1 MTTKCRE
8 GILRY
13 GIPGLEEIQNTGI
26 WKHIN
31 LKQVLKDIDKI
42 NNNGSMKTNDLW
54 NFHDYVKGSGES
66 GRDSEIATI
75 GGGNHF
81 IEIQYVEECIDKK
94 TSYDWNLKKGHI
106 TIMVH
111 TGSIGFGTSVGQY
124 FIDLAKKIYP
134 KILEKQEHGFYP
146 LPTVGPLKEN
156 GLQYLSAM
164 GLAANFAFVNRLML
178 SELVLQCLSKFV
190 KKEIISTLVYDSP
203 HNLIWSENNNISNLH
218 RKGATPAEKFECNEI
233 FPDGHPVI
241 VPGSMGDFSYVLK
254 GNGNCSSLCSASHG
268 AGRKSARGEARKAN
282 NNDLDTIRVI
292 TKIDFKNVRKDV
304 ANEVIKNLL
313 EEAPNNY
320 KDIIPAIETLKN
332 SDIAYPVAKLSP
344 LLTIKG

>member
-111 TGSIGFGTSVGQY
+111 TGSIGFGTSVGQD

-190 KKEIISTLVYDSP
+190 KFMTLVF
-203 HNLIWSENNNISNLH
+203 SN
-218 RKGATPAEKFECNEI
+218 
-233 FPDGHPVI
+233 
-241 VPGSMGDFSYVLK
+241 SQQM
-254 GNGNCSSLCSASHG
+254 
-268 AGRKSARGEARKAN
+268 
-282 NNDLDTIRVI
+282 
-292 TKIDFKNVRKDV
+292 
-304 ANEVIKNLL
+304 
-313 EEAPNNY
+313 
-320 KDIIPAIETLKN
+320 
-332 SDIAYPVAKLSP
+332 
-344 LLTIKG
+344 